1 MSEVRWL
8 KEFGKRLA
16 DLLEYTGTSR
26 GELADIL
33 GVSQASISRYINGL
47 QMPSVDTIVDIA
59 LELDSDI
66 DDLVN
71 FGESVH

>member
-1 MSEVRWL
+1 MSEVKWL
-8 KEFGKRLA
+8 IEFGKQLEY
-16 DLLEYTGTSR
+16 LLEYTNTTR
-26 GELADIL
+26 EEIADFT

-59 LELDSDI
+59 VELDSDI